1 MTDNKK
7 RSVSEL
13 RHIFSKYGGNLAET
27 GSVAWN
33 FEQKGFMN
41 VPAAGLDED
50 DFMMKALEAGAEDVE
65 LNEDNFDIYTSP
77 TDFHTVISNLEK
89 EGFPIHNA
97 ELTRVPK
104 NTIAVDDDI
113 AEKLMRLIDSLEELD
128 DVQKVYANF
137 EFSDAF
143 MEKLSQAQ

>member
-1 MTDNKK
+1 MGIVVEVMTDNKK

-50 DFMMKALEAGAEDVE
+50 DFMMKALEAGAEDVRTV
-65 LNEDNFDIYTSP
+65 NEDNFDIYTSP

-89 EGFPIHNA
+89 EGFPY
-97 ELTRVPK
+97 P
-104 NTIAVDDDI
+104 
-113 AEKLMRLIDSLEELD
+113 
-128 DVQKVYANF
+128 
-137 EFSDAF
+137 
-143 MEKLSQAQ
+143 